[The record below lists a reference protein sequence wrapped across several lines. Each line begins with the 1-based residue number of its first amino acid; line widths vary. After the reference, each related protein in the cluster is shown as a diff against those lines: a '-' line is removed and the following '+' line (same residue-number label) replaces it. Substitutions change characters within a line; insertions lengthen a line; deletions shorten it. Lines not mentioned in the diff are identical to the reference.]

1 MGKTKEMLIAMQ
13 EEMMMDWQH
22 DMLTGLHEDL
32 EVEEEMLVKLPTRS
46 SDTSSE
52 PVQTIDT
59 ERLVKDL
66 YDVVLD
72 FVTTDRIKYNFHMEQ
87 TMQEIQ
93 GVLRDHGIQTGSQTS
108 LASQLRKS
116 LDEKNLK

>member
-59 ERLVKDL
+59 EAFTDDL
-66 YDVVLD
+66 YDMMVERIHHGMLKDILKGIVAELLD
-72 FVTTDRIKYNFHMEQ
+72 KH
-87 TMQEIQ
+87 
-93 GVLRDHGIQTGSQTS
+93 GVQTGSRTS
-108 LASQLRKS
+108 LGEGW
-116 LDEKNLK
+116 EKP

>member
-59 ERLVKDL
+59 EVFTDDLFDMMVERIHYGSLKDIL
-66 YDVVLD
+66 EGIVIELLD
-72 FVTTDRIKYNFHMEQ
+72 K
-87 TMQEIQ
+87 
-93 GVLRDHGIQTGSQTS
+93 HGIQTGSQAS
-108 LASQLRKS
+108 LAGRLSQLRKS

>member
-22 DMLTGLHEDL
+22 DMLTELHEDL

-59 ERLVKDL
+59 EAFTDDL
-66 YDVVLD
+66 YNMMVE
-72 FVTTDRIKYNFHMEQ
+72 RIHSGSLKDILEGIVIELLGKHE
-87 TMQEIQ
+87 
-93 GVLRDHGIQTGSQTS
+93 IQTGAQPT
-108 LASQLRKS
+108 LEERWQKVI
-116 LDEKNLK
+116 DEKKL